1 LFYFT
6 VVQSTII
13 AYWFRNKEL
22 AFSFAWKTAMSR
34 LASVLNFFFSERII
48 YETNLFGLSVI
59 RKVKY
64 LGRV

>member
-6 VVQSTII
+6 VVQSTVI

-34 LASVLNFFFSERII
+34 LASVLNFFFSESLANH
-48 YETNLFGLSVI
+48 YGLVWTLWI
-59 RKVKY
+59 
-64 LGRV
+64 GRL